1 MPRGMSLD
9 TGVRPPIGVNADPAR
24 LESSCPSRRYKRC
37 LLRELQDKY
46 PVVQFDY
53 SLANRSVEPV
63 RGSAALPDC
72 GSEGLF
78 ARREAAAN
86 AKPASCV
93 APPSVFEQSRV
104 LLLLGV
110 PSSPTAVGAQRR
122 DAIRRSWMKEPMLG
136 YEALACF
143 VLSAQTNGSA
153 MEALQAEARE
163 RQDLLF
169 VDAPETGALLRQP
182 TRYSCKQGRCKK
194 GRGMPTFKQYAFF
207 QHAAKHWPGV
217 KYVGKVDDDT
227 APNLRVL
234 LPLLHR
240 VRCAGGGAVPAAGG
254 AAVRAPRPWAFL
266 GAINWASTVPRAADV
281 GVRAD
286 RCGFGW
292 NLGAALNNYGATWGS
307 PGEPGYLPA
316 CDRRGAVPPFPYG
329 TGAGYIFS
337 AKLLHW
343 AATDAAVQ
351 RWVAEAA
358 GPDREELQWQKF
370 EDTTTGYWLSYAPE
384 RVLYVDIGPLVH
396 DIACSTAKVCR
407 TEGRDDLACHNTEGA
422 RKQRGGGTYRPAA
435 NRSLLVH
442 NLKTPSGFA
451 YAWEHLQQAD
461 LSYDHEA
468 CISSVFAR
476 RGNFGRGW
484 RREMKTQRRAALPGG

>member
-9 TGVRPPIGVNADPAR
+9 TGVRAPIGVNADPAR
-24 LESSCPSRRYKRC
+24 LEASCPSRRYKRC

-207 QHAAKHWPGV
+207 QHAAAHLPDV
-217 KYVGKVDDDT
+217 PFVGKVDDDT
-227 APNLRVL
+227 AVNLPQL
-234 LPLLHR
+234 LPLLQH
-240 VRCAGGGAVPAAGG
+240 AACLPH
-254 AAVRAPRPWAFL
+254 ALV
-266 GAINWASTVPRAADV
+266 GAINWAASVPAAHRS
-281 GVRAD
+281 GVRGD

-292 NLGAALNNYGATWGS
+292 SRDAALSNFGRSWGV
-307 PGEPGYLPA
+307 PRTKGFIAA
-316 CDRRGAVPPFPYG
+316 CDDIGAVPTFPYA
-329 TGAGYIFS
+329 TGAGYVFS
-337 AKLLHW
+337 AKLLAW
-343 AATDAAVQ
+343 VASSPEV
-351 RWVAEAA
+351 RGWVAEAR
-358 GPDREELQWQKF
+358 GPGREALQWQKY
-370 EDTTTGYWLSYAPE
+370 EDTSTGYWLTYAPF
-384 RVLYVDIGPLVH
+384 RVEYVNVGRWVH
-396 DIACSTAKVCR
+396 DFRC
-407 TEGRDDLACHNTEGA
+407 DPLGA
-422 RKQRGGGTYRPAA
+422 HKAAGGGLYRPASPA
-435 NRSLLVH
+435 SLLVH
-442 NLKTPSGFA
+442 NLKNGGFNA
-451 YAWEHLQQAD
+451 AFEQMQGAA
-461 LSYDHEA
+461 YDH
-468 CISSVFAR
+468 R
-476 RGNFGRGW
+476 RCMHDPLTDRV
-484 RREMKTQRRAALPGG
+484 